1 MFATLDQR
9 RAPFGPPGHVCPEV
23 RSNGSAPSAG
33 CDDGA
38 VTTIAEAREQW
49 APAGVYLNTASY
61 GLPPRD
67 GFDAMQA
74 ALADWRGGRTSW
86 EHWGESTEAA
96 RASFGQM
103 VGVPATRVAVG
114 ATVSGFVG
122 LVAASLPGGARVLVP
137 EEEFTSTLF
146 PFLVQQEQR
155 AVTVTTVPAARL
167 AEAIDA
173 RTDVVAFSAVQMST
187 GEVADLDAI
196 AAAAAHH
203 GAQTVVDATQAC
215 GWLPL
220 DATRFGAVVC
230 AGYKWLTLPR
240 GTAFM
245 VVDDTFRQSIVPHSA
260 GWYAGADVHGSY
272 FGPPLRLATDARR
285 FDTSPAW
292 FSWVGAQ
299 PALEL
304 LNRIGV
310 DSVCAHDVALA
321 NRFRAGLGMEP
332 SNSAIVSVARDGAA
346 ERLERAG
353 IAAAVRGGRLRASWH
368 LYNTEQDVDA
378 ALDALAG

>member
-1 MFATLDQR
+1 
-9 RAPFGPPGHVCPEV
+9 
-23 RSNGSAPSAG
+23 
-33 CDDGA
+33 

-49 APAGVYLNTASY
+49 QPDGVYLNTASY

-67 GFDAMQA
+67 GFDAMQQ

-86 EHWGESTEAA
+86 EHWGESSETA
-96 RASFGQM
+96 RASFAEMLGI
-103 VGVPATRVAVG
+103 PATRVSIG
-114 ATVSGFVG
+114 ATVSQFVG
-122 LVAASLPGGARVLVP
+122 LVAASVPDGAHVIVP

-146 PFLVQQEQR
+146 PFLVQQQR
-155 AVTVTTVPAARL
+155 RGVTVTTVPAARV

-173 RTDVVAFSAVQMST
+173 STDLVAFSAVQMST
-187 GEVADLDAI
+187 GDVADLDAI
-196 AAAAAHH
+196 VAAAHHH
-203 GAQTVVDATQAC
+203 GAQTVLDATQAC
-215 GWLPL
+215 GWMPI
-220 DATRFGAVVC
+220 DAGRFGAVIC
-230 AGYKWLTLPR
+230 AGYWWLTLPR

-245 VVDDTFRQSIVPHSA
+245 AVGEELQEWVVPHSA
-260 GWYAGADVHGSY
+260 GWYAGADVHDSY

-310 DSVCAHDVALA
+310 ESVYAHDVALA
-321 NRFRAGLGMEP
+321 NRFRAGLDMPP
-332 SNSAIVSVARDGAA
+332 SNSAIVSVADEGAA
-346 ERLERAG
+346 QRLERAG
-353 IAAAVRGGRLRASWH
+353 IVAALRGGRLRASWH
-368 LYNTEQDVDA
+368 LYNTERDVDA